1 MNQRLS
7 AQKTASTFPRL
18 CAIALL
24 TCAALQLTGCS
35 NIVGATT
42 DKPIESSST
51 SRSYGAAIDDE
62 VIETTALVNIR
73 KTNPALG
80 NAHVLAISYNG
91 VLLLAGQVPTEETR
105 QLAGQAGSRVQNVKR
120 VHNELTVGPNTELL
134 VRTSDSGIT
143 TKIKSKLLTHKE
155 AKSGKVKVV
164 TENGVVY
171 LMGVVTRS
179 QADLASVLA
188 QQTGGVQRVVRL
200 FEYVD

>member
-1 MNQRLS
+1 MKKLQ
-7 AQKTASTFPRL
+7 L
-18 CAIALL
+18 CTLALL
-24 TCAALQLTGCS
+24 TASALHLTGCS

-42 DKPIESSST
+42 DKPIEPDNA

-73 KTNPALG
+73 KTHPALA
-80 NAHVLAISYNG
+80 NAHLVVVSYNG
-91 VLLLAGQVPTEETR
+91 VLLLAGQVPSEETR
-105 QLAGQAGSRVQNVKR
+105 QLAGQAASHVQNVKR
-120 VHNELTVGPNTELL
+120 VHNELSVGANTELL
-134 VRTSDSGIT
+134 IRTSDSGIT

-155 AKSGKVKVV
+155 GKSGKVKVV